1 MDRRQYNIFQSAVK
15 AVSEMAWIETE
26 GKDQEHQACYDE
38 TCDDKMTS
46 EKTQTRML
54 NSFLS
59 QRCDVGKWCATV
71 TGAKTR

>member
-1 MDRRQYNIFQSAVK
+1 MNWRQFCVFQSAVK
-15 AVSEMAWIETE
+15 AVSEVAWIETE
-26 GKDQEHQACYDE
+26 GKDQEHQSSYDE

-59 QRCDVGKWCATV
+59 QRCDVGKWCETV
-71 TGAKTR
+71 SCAKIR

>member
-1 MDRRQYNIFQSAVK
+1 MDRRRYNLFQSAVK
-15 AVSEMAWIETE
+15 DLSKVVWIETE
-26 GKDQEHQACYDE
+26 GKDQEHQTCYDE
-38 TCDDKMTS
+38 TCDERMTF

-71 TGAKTR
+71 TCAKTR